1 MTLIRPAIA
10 AILLLLI
17 PSGRTAGAERPTDGA
32 WQRIGTNDLL
42 LVAPERLVL
51 HEHDHTRVAKILRA
65 APLTIRYS
73 GEVAFWSLS
82 VDGDRLTLTR
92 GTSAASFQR
101 LANIPEELKLRP
113 LPVART
119 APLPEARVAET
130 RTAVEKLRDRE
141 QAVMTDPQHT
151 KEDVEALRGET
162 LSWFETTLPDLGWVD
177 AARFGEHTSFMAVI
191 LAKHTASLRLLS
203 TILPFVEKDFRDSGS
218 RAQAFAITYDE
229 VQLFLGEKQ
238 KYGTQVCG
246 TPADPYVCP
255 MVDPQ
260 RVHALRKELGLD
272 PLAQYLEELAGAIY
286 AGHPV
291 RMPTP
296 QESGDAL

>member
-17 PSGRTAGAERPTDGA
+17 PSGRTAGAERRADGA

-51 HEHDHTRVAKILRA
+51 HEQDRTRVARVLRA
-65 APLTIRYS
+65 APLTVRYS
-73 GEVAFWSLS
+73 GEVASWSLS

-92 GTSAASFQR
+92 GASAAAFQR
-101 LANIPEELKLRP
+101 LTNVPEELQLRP
-113 LPVART
+113 LAVART
-119 APLPEARVAET
+119 VPLPEARVAEV
-130 RTAVEKLRDRE
+130 RAAVEKLRDRE

-162 LSWFETTLPDLGWVD
+162 LSWFETTLADLGWVD
-177 AARFGEHTSFMAVI
+177 AARFGEHTSFLAVI
-191 LAKHTASLRLLS
+191 LAKHTASLSLLS

>member
-1 MTLIRPAIA
+1 MTLIRTAIT

-17 PSGRTAGAERPTDGA
+17 PSAKAAAMERGAGGA

-42 LVAPERLVL
+42 LVAPERFVL
-51 HEHDHTRVAKILRA
+51 YEHDRTRVARVLRES
-65 APLTIRYS
+65 PLTVRYS
-73 GEVAFWSLS
+73 GEVALWKLS
-82 VDGDRLTLTR
+82 VDGERLTLTR
-92 GTSAASFQR
+92 GTSSAAFQR
-101 LANIPEELKLRP
+101 LAKVPDELKLRS
-113 LPVART
+113 LPVA
-119 APLPEARVAET
+119 AASPLPETRVAEI
-130 RTAVEKLRDRE
+130 RAAVERLRDRE
-141 QAVMTDPQHT
+141 QAVMTDPEHT

-162 LSWFETTLPDLGWVD
+162 LSWFETTLHDIGWVD
-177 AARFGEHTSFMAVI
+177 AARFGEHTSFLAVI
-191 LAKHTASLRLLS
+191 LAKHTASLSLLS
-203 TILPFVEKDFRDSGS
+203 TILPFVQKDFRDSGP

-238 KYGTQVCG
+238 KYGTQMCG

-255 MVDPQ
+255 MVEPQ
-260 RVHALRKELGLD
+260 HVNALRKELGLD

-286 AGHPV
+286 AGHPI